1 MESDQE
7 NSSSLSHLLS
17 HPPPFIFV
25 GGIHG
30 VGKSTLCDSA
40 FAPAGY
46 HCVTA
51 SSLIRL
57 RRSHS
62 DREKLVD
69 DIPDN
74 QTALIEQLE
83 LEKIT
88 RRHLLLDGH
97 FCLLNGEGEVEP
109 IRIEVFEAMSPSALV
124 LVKCD
129 PKVVADRLTN
139 RDKKEWCPEMLQQ
152 FQEAEE
158 KHAKLVAKVLQAPLT
173 IVRPQIRPSITDKH
187 LPGLNPE

>member
-1 MESDQE
+1 MGSDHS
-7 NSSSLSHLLS
+7 NSSSLSLLLS
-17 HPPPFIFV
+17 ELPPFIFV

-30 VGKSTLCDSA
+30 VGKSTLCDST

-57 RRSHS
+57 HKSHS

-74 QTALIEQLE
+74 QKALIEQLK
-83 LEKIT
+83 LEKDS
-88 RRHLLLDGH
+88 RSHLLLDGH
-97 FCLLNGEGEVEP
+97 FCLLNGEGAVEP
-109 IRIEVFEAMSPSALV
+109 IQIEVFEAMSPSYLV

-129 PKVVADRLTN
+129 PKVVAARLTN
-139 RDKKEWCPEMLQQ
+139 RDRKEWCPEMLRE

-158 KHAKLVAKVLQAPLT
+158 KHAERVAEALQVVLT
-173 IVRPQIRPSITDKH
+173 TVGT
-187 LPGLNPE
+187 

>member
-1 MESDQE
+1 
-7 NSSSLSHLLS
+7 LLLS
-17 HPPPFIFV
+17 QLPPFIFV

-30 VGKSTLCDSA
+30 VGKSTLCSST

-57 RRSHS
+57 HKSHS

-74 QTALIEQLE
+74 QKALIEQLE
-83 LEKIT
+83 LEKDART
-88 RRHLLLDGH
+88 HLLLDGH
-97 FCLLNGEGEVEP
+97 FCLLNGEGVVEP
-109 IRIEVFEAMSPSALV
+109 IQIEVFEEMSPSSLV

-129 PKVVADRLTN
+129 PKVVASRLTN
-139 RDKKEWCPEMLQQ
+139 RDKKEWCPEMLRK

-158 KHAKLVAKVLQAPLT
+158 KHAERVAEVLQVVLT
-173 IVRPQIRPSITDKH
+173 TVST
-187 LPGLNPE
+187 